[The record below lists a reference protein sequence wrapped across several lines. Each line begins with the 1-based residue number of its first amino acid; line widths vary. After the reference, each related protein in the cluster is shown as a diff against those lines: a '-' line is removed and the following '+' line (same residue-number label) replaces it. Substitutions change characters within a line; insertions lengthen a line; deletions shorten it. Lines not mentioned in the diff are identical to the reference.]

1 MYIQD
6 VIIRPLIT
14 EKAMRESEKGK
25 YGFVVDKDAT
35 KALIKL
41 AVQAEFK
48 VHVTSVQTST
58 VKGRKKRVGMRRSEI
73 DLPHVKKALVTVKK
87 GEKIGIF
94 EPGGGEETSK
104 KKK

>member
-25 YGFVVDKDAT
+25 YGFVVGQQAS

-41 AVQAEFK
+41 AVEAEFK
-48 VHVTSVQTST
+48 VHVTGVQTST
-58 VKGRKKRVGMRRSEI
+58 IKGRKKRVGMRRSEI
-73 DLPHVKKALVTVKK
+73 DLPKVKKALVTVKK

-94 EPGGGEETSK
+94 EPGGGEEASK